1 VLLGVCENSIVGLQL
16 ILVEES
22 LVTANG
28 QRKLIVVLSL
38 FTASRTKIKAGKG
51 TIDSPNTLDVQ
62 QRVLQAQ

>member
-1 VLLGVCENSIVGLQL
+1 
-16 ILVEES
+16 

-28 QRKLIVVLSL
+28 QRKLIVVLS
-38 FTASRTKIKAGKG
+38 SRLQIPEKQEKG